1 MYTNQ
6 ILSRDKT
13 APLPTRQPFSPIKKS
28 AKTAL
33 ERYCRDHLMRQN
45 IYVDEVWS
53 HADAKRRVAKLK
65 KSKVSPLISNERQL
79 INTKSF

>member
-1 MYTNQ
+1 
-6 ILSRDKT
+6 
-13 APLPTRQPFSPIKKS
+13 
-28 AKTAL
+28 
-33 ERYCRDHLMRQN
+33 MRQT

>member
-6 ILSRDKT
+6 ILSRDKLT
-13 APLPTRQPFSPIKKS
+13 PLPTRLPLSRIKKS

-45 IYVDEVWS
+45 IYVDEV
-53 HADAKRRVAKLK
+53 
-65 KSKVSPLISNERQL
+65 
-79 INTKSF
+79 